1 MPQTPKPA
9 KAVGTRRGLRAVP
22 STYPYTQC
30 RGPIRHRWEAVGPI
44 VGRRRLTTFG
54 TEATFRCEVCG
65 TIKIYL
71 LSRLTGEVISSPQYI
86 HPDGYK
92 TAAQSAASWRVA
104 WMDEVENDILFNRG
118 DEAR

>member
-1 MPQTPKPA
+1 MPARKP
-9 KAVGTRRGLRAVP
+9 RLRAVAD
-22 STYPYTQC
+22 TYAYVQC
-30 RGPIRHRWEAVGPI
+30 RGPIRHRWDAVGPI
-44 VGRRRLTTFG
+44 PGRRRLTSFG

-71 LSRLTGEVISSPQYI
+71 LSRITGEVISSPQYI

-92 TAAQSAASWRVA
+92 TEKRTAAYWRSL
-104 WMDEVENDILFNRG
+104 WMDEVENDLLFNRE